1 MLEQESQTNIQVRL
15 DKYLWACRFYKTRS
29 ISRQMIEGG
38 KVDYNGHKAKASKIV
53 ELGAKI
59 SLLFGHD
66 RIEIIVKQ
74 ISDIRGPYSVAK
86 ELYEQTPE
94 SILKIAKQ
102 KQIQQIANNMITPPN
117 TKPNKKQR
125 RDLQKF
131 IQINYT

>member
-1 MLEQESQTNIQVRL
+1 MTKQLDKVNTQIRL

-59 SLLFGHD
+59 SLLFGND
-66 RIEIIVKQ
+66 RIEVIVKQ
-74 ISDIRGPYSVAK
+74 LSDVRGPYSVAK
-86 ELYEQTPE
+86 ELYEQTAE
-94 SILKIAKQ
+94 SILKQAKQ
-102 KQIQQIANNMITPPN
+102 KEMQKLANSMITYIN

-125 RDLQKF
+125 RDFKKF
-131 IQINYT
+131 MDNMLE